1 MPAAGP
7 LPAVSAGPPQ
17 AVRRR
22 RRGLR
27 AEARAGVLFALPWMV
42 ALTVF
47 TLVPLALTFYIAQT
61 RFQIAG
67 PPQYVGLENYAAMLN
82 DPAFWRSAR
91 NSLTFAL
98 LSVPIKLVLA
108 LGLALL
114 LNRVTALSGF
124 YRTVFYLP
132 FMMPAVAGSIVFMLL
147 LTPGAGPVN
156 IILEAIGLS
165 PPDWLRD
172 PRAALWTLIILSL
185 WPLGVETLVFLGGL
199 QGIPKEVSEA
209 AELDSPNRW
218 HNLVWITLPLITP
231 MILFNLVIGIIY
243 SFQIFTQALVIGG
256 TTGTPAESTLMYMVV
271 IYRAAFRYFNIGYA
285 AALATVLFVGVMLVT
300 LLIFRTAR
308 SWVYYEGESR

>member
-1 MPAAGP
+1 MP
-7 LPAVSAGPPQ
+7 SAGGSPVSSAGSQNPI
-17 AVRRR
+17 RRR
-22 RRGLR
+22 RRALKG
-27 AEARAGVLFALPWMV
+27 EARAGILFALPWMA
-42 ALTVF
+42 ALTIF
-47 TLVPLALTFYIAQT
+47 TLIPLALTFSIAQT

-67 PPQYVGLENYAAMLN
+67 PPQWVGLEKYAAMLN

-114 LNRVTALSGF
+114 LNRITALSGF

-132 FMMPAVAGSIVFMLL
+132 FLMPAVAGSIVFMLL

-156 IILEAIGLS
+156 IILEGLGLS

-199 QGIPKEVSEA
+199 QSIPKEVSEA
-209 AELDSPNRW
+209 AELDSPFRW
-218 HNLVWITLPLITP
+218 HRLVWITLPLITP
-231 MILFNLVIGIIY
+231 MVLFNLVTGIIY

-271 IYRAAFRYFNIGYA
+271 IYRAAFRYFNLGYA

-308 SWVYYEGESR
+308 AWVYYEGESR